1 MDGLVNMYIASDF
14 SDSSQELEDR
24 RKERG
29 SIAPWLVG
37 GGLVAAGGLG
47 LAMASKAGNKSAIA
61 REIKQELV
69 NKSANDAKKAIKN
82 KARELDPKEKTA
94 IKNYFNSMELDSSTN
109 PSKKSLAERL
119 GVPKASGYKGL
130 SEQDRKAKIKNRQS
144 LLKAEDSRVDQEAM
158 AYISKDQYNNIPNK
172 AKKVIKSKA
181 ASNLA
186 RTNAYEKGL
195 EYSMKYTTT
204 ANFAMAGAL
213 GGGIKTG
220 VLSRI
225 TGQLGST
232 VDKAKSWLQKT
243 QQTKQQIG
251 SATQAKNRL
260 KPQAYVSPNASAE
273 AIARRKYGEASGLAA
288 KKTQTLNTANTQ
300 ASQTL
305 SANTRNNNYQYAKNA
320 QTKGV
325 LANAGSS
332 KLTDGLANQ
341 QSLRLRYT
349 KDPRTGKL
357 VSAAYSKQLSL
368 LCDL

>member
-1 MDGLVNMYIASDF
+1 MYIASDF

-29 SIAPWLVG
+29 SIAPWLIG

-273 AIARRKYGEASGLAA
+273 AIARRKYGSIGVETAPALASTIG
-288 KKTQTLNTANTQ
+288 KKTKSLTDSQNLRSSAALRTDLTAGSARQINRGSADRFSQSGTQ
-300 ASQTL
+300 ASI
-305 SANTRNNNYQYAKNA
+305 NDNR
-320 QTKGV
+320 
-325 LANAGSS
+325 
-332 KLTDGLANQ
+332 
-341 QSLRLRYT
+341 SLRVKYT

-357 VSAAYSKQLSL
+357 VSAAYNKQLSL